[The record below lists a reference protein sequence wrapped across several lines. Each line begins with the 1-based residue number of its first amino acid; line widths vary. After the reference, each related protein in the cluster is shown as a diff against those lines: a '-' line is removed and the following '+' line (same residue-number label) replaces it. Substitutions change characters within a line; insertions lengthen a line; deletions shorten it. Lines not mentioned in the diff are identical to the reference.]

1 MTRQSE
7 SSSDRFTWEFRE
19 MSLGYQV
26 NHLARLFERAL
37 RLRIAGY
44 HVVPGQFPQLLALYE
59 EDGLTQKQLCDQVKV
74 EQPTMAN
81 TLNRMERDGLIC
93 RVRDERDGRQARVM
107 LTDRARSLGEPL
119 MACATE
125 VNDQAVRDLSPEEL
139 NQLLGLIARL
149 VANLG

>member
-1 MTRQSE
+1 VTQQSE
-7 SSSDRFTWEFRE
+7 SSPDLLTWEFRE

-44 HVVPGQFPQLLALYE
+44 KVVPGQFPQLLALYD

-81 TLNRMERDGLIC
+81 TLNRMERDGLIH

-107 LTDRARSLGEPL
+107 LTERAKNLSEPL
-119 MACATE
+119 LACATE
-125 VNDQAVRDLSPEEL
+125 VNDQAIRDLSREEL
-139 NQLLGLIARL
+139 EQLLRLIGRL
-149 VANLG
+149 VENLS